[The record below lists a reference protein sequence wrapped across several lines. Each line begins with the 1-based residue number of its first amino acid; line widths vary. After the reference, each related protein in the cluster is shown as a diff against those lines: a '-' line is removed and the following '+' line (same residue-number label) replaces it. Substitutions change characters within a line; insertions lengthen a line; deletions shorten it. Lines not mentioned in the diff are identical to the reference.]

1 MQENKKDTVQNGAQ
15 KTKKEQKEAL
25 QKELLAEAFNA
36 CMEEQMSFIPP
47 EREIARMH
55 TFSDEFQ
62 ASMEELCRT
71 KGKIRKQE
79 ATRREFVFGF
89 NRIAACILLMLVVGG
104 VCVGGYL
111 ISERGIGGSSTG
123 STAEYSTEGSTEET
137 VAEPAEQAADTA
149 LPEEEQTDQTAAGT
163 DLAEAEE
170 QMLPSESDGIRML
183 ISSPVVDRDMETV
196 KVTFG
201 NLTEETVSY
210 SRDLELQVCIDG
222 VWYVVPKLHT
232 EQEEAEEQDAQT
244 QPGTAEVKLEAG
256 MAQDEEIQLSEY
268 RLDYEAEKYRVVSR
282 IDGRLFGS
290 EFRFETLEEGLEEA
304 LDGSLDSS
312 EQ

>member
-1 MQENKKDTVQNGAQ
+1 MQENKKDSKQSTGQ
-15 KTKKEQKEAL
+15 KTKKELKEAR
-25 QKELLAEAFNA
+25 QKELLAEAFRA

-79 ATRREFVFGF
+79 LTRREFVFGF

-111 ISERGIGGSSTG
+111 MLERGIGGNSTG
-123 STAEYSTEGSTEET
+123 STAEYSTEAVTEES
-137 VAEPAEQAADTA
+137 AAGAADSV
-149 LPEEEQTDQTAAGT
+149 LPEEQQTDQSMADMA
-163 DLAEAEE
+163 LEKAEE
-170 QMLPSESDGIRML
+170 QTLPSESGGIRML

-210 SRDLELQVCIDG
+210 SRNLELQVCVDG
-222 VWYVVPKLHT
+222 VWYVVPRLQAGQ
-232 EQEEAEEQDAQT
+232 EDPEGQEEQT
-244 QPGTAEVKLEAG
+244 QPETAEVELEAG
-256 MAQDEEIQLSEY
+256 MAQDEEIQLSDY

-304 LDGSLDSS
+304 LDNSLDGSG
-312 EQ
+312 Q

>member
-1 MQENKKDTVQNGAQ
+1 MQENKRDSKQSTGQ
-15 KTKKEQKEAL
+15 KTKKELKEAR
-25 QKELLAEAFNA
+25 QKELLAEAFRA

-55 TFSDEFQ
+55 TFSDEFR

-71 KGKIRKQE
+71 KGKVRKQE
-79 ATRREFVFGF
+79 VARREFVFGF

-111 ISERGIGGSSTG
+111 MLERGIGGNSTG
-123 STAEYSTEGSTEET
+123 STAEYSTEAVTEES
-137 VAEPAEQAADTA
+137 AAGAADSV
-149 LPEEEQTDQTAAGT
+149 LPEEQQTEQSMADMA
-163 DLAEAEE
+163 LEKAEE
-170 QMLPSESDGIRML
+170 QTLPSESGGIRML

-210 SRDLELQVCIDG
+210 SRNLELQVCVDG
-222 VWYVVPKLHT
+222 VWYVVPRLQAGQ
-232 EQEEAEEQDAQT
+232 EDPEGQEEQT
-244 QPGTAEVKLEAG
+244 QPETAEVELEAG
-256 MAQDEEIQLSEY
+256 MAQDEEVQLSDY

-304 LDGSLDSS
+304 LDNSLDGSG
-312 EQ
+312 Q

>member
-1 MQENKKDTVQNGAQ
+1 MQENKKDSKQSTGQ
-15 KTKKEQKEAL
+15 KTKKELKEAR
-25 QKELLAEAFNA
+25 QKELLAEAFRA

-79 ATRREFVFGF
+79 LTRREFVFGF

-111 ISERGIGGSSTG
+111 MLERGIGGNSTG
-123 STAEYSTEGSTEET
+123 STAEYSTEAVTEESAAGAADS
-137 VAEPAEQAADTA
+137 VLPEEQQTDQSMADTA
-149 LPEEEQTDQTAAGT
+149 LEKAEEQT
-163 DLAEAEE
+163 
-170 QMLPSESDGIRML
+170 LPSESGGIRML

-210 SRDLELQVCIDG
+210 SRNLELQVCVDG
-222 VWYVVPKLHT
+222 VWYVVPRLQAGQ
-232 EQEEAEEQDAQT
+232 EDPEGQEEQT
-244 QPGTAEVKLEAG
+244 QPETAEVELEAG
-256 MAQDEEIQLSEY
+256 MAQDEEIQLSDY

-304 LDGSLDSS
+304 LDNSLDGSG
-312 EQ
+312 Q

>member
-137 VAEPAEQAADTA
+137 VAESAEQAADTA